1 MPRGLDPSASAKPLH
16 TAVALRPLDAF
27 VDREAEARRLREA
40 ILNRQSL
47 MVVGPRGVGKTE
59 LSLKVLAGLPASLAA
74 RCLYVPTAKDLRDL
88 APQII
93 RRLYETKNVALRRE
107 LHASGI
113 SCATFDPWLRGQS
126 SSQLR
131 SALYRA
137 IEGND
142 YRLIIDHFPH
152 LTLGVAKVLKEL
164 SWMRNTP
171 VYLLSAAMSTEAL
184 NGVMRFFYWG
194 ERELLRLGPLPRAA
208 AEQLLEDCIQGS
220 ALSALDLT
228 GFRKEI
234 LALSGNV
241 PGAIVSMCA
250 LAADPR
256 YHFGNRIKTRTV
268 YLDYL
273 RRGCVDAGAHSRVRF
288 SRRSSRSSSA

>member
-1 MPRGLDPSASAKPLH
+1 MQRGLDPSASAKPLH
-16 TAVALRPLDAF
+16 TAVALRPLATF

-40 ILNRQSL
+40 ILKRQSL

-74 RCLYVPTAKDLRDL
+74 RCLYVPAAKDVRDL
-88 APQII
+88 AAQII
-93 RRLYETKNVALRRE
+93 RQLYATKSVALRRE
-107 LHASGI
+107 LHASGV
-113 SCATFDPWLRGQS
+113 SGATFDAWLRGQS

-137 IEGND
+137 IEASD
-142 YRLIIDHFPH
+142 YRVFLDHLPAV
-152 LTLGVAKVLKEL
+152 TLGVAKVIKEL

-171 VYLLSAAMSTEAL
+171 VYLLSEAASKEAL
-184 NGVMRFFYWG
+184 RAVTRFFYWSK
-194 ERELLRLGPLPRAA
+194 RELLRLGPLPRAA
-208 AEQLLEDCIQGS
+208 AEQLLEGCIQES

-228 GFRKEI
+228 GFRKEV
-234 LALSGNV
+234 LELSANL

-250 LAADPR
+250 LAAHPR
-256 YHFGNRIKTRTV
+256 YHFGNRIKTKTV

-273 RRGCVDAGAHSRVRF
+273 RRGCVDAGAHSRVLF
-288 SRRSSRSSSA
+288 SRRSSRSNSA